1 MKNFEKMLDK
11 AAQIAVE
18 NEKIKQAETVKF
30 SKEHE
35 EKMQKLFENQKK
47 NYTKAIV
54 KIASLAACVIVAFF
68 VVGNLYPQKN
78 SNDIH
83 KAISGEDNRNDVEVK
98 YIPQGFEE
106 KGSRIMTNVVLLNY
120 KKDDLYFRINVNA
133 ANDVVIDN
141 TNIKINDYD
150 GLYSDENGVRSI
162 VWSDGGRTYSVTG
175 NVSKEEI
182 IKIAEGIK
190 HK

>member
-11 AAQIAVE
+11 AASLAAE
-18 NEKIKQAETVKF
+18 NEKNQTADVTF

-35 EKMQKLFENQKK
+35 EKMKKLFEMQRKAH
-47 NYTKAIV
+47 TKTAI
-54 KIASLAACVIVAFF
+54 KIASLAACVVVAFF
-68 VVGNLYPQKN
+68 VVGNIYPQKN
-78 SNDIH
+78 TTNMPQ
-83 KAISGEDNRNDVEVK
+83 AISGEDTRNDITVQ

-106 KGSRIMTNVVLLNY
+106 KGSRIMTNVVLLSY

-133 ANDVVIDN
+133 ESVVIIDN

-150 GLYSDENGVRSI
+150 SLYSDENGIRSI
-162 VWSDGGRTYSVTG
+162 VWSDGERAFSVTG
-175 NVSKEEI
+175 NVSKEEL
-182 IKIAEGIK
+182 IKIAEGVK

>member
-1 MKNFEKMLDK
+1 
-11 AAQIAVE
+11 
-18 NEKIKQAETVKF
+18 
-30 SKEHE
+30 
-35 EKMQKLFENQKK
+35 MQKLFEKQRKVH
-47 NYTKAIV
+47 TQTVI
-54 KIASLAACVIVAFF
+54 KIASLAACVVIAFF
-68 VVGNLYPQKN
+68 VVGNIYPQKN
-78 SNDIH
+78 SNNIPQ
-83 KAISGEDNRNDVEVK
+83 AISGEDNRNDIEVK

-150 GLYSDENGVRSI
+150 GLYSDENGVKSV
-162 VWSDGGRTYSVTG
+162 VWSDNERTYSVTG
-175 NVSKEEI
+175 NIEKEEI